1 MIKNLFLVGGIA
13 VFLVLALTLNFILQ
27 KDYFA
32 EIGFAGWVITI
43 SIILLDGSKILS
55 EIFFFKLK
63 WGPARISLGLFSI
76 LLLLLSAYTTFGV
89 RQWKAHQ
96 AQLNTEYANSSVLAY
111 NKRIKLAK
119 QRLDKQLESLEKQIQ
134 TKESM
139 ISALKEDDKGK
150 WLRHRYNKEMSKL
163 NNDKKWLLKKIE
175 DKETQI
181 KPIDNKK
188 VSLSDSLAAAFGM
201 SVQRLETA
209 TNIIVALTVEAIII
223 FLCYSLSYSLN
234 NNTFKFPKISFKRK
248 KKVPNIIESAML
260 DGDNGNSRVRYFYDN
275 QINGDSLRIFRKS
288 NNLTQTQLSELI
300 DVPRGTIAKLETGRG
315 EITDEVKRKL
325 TEFETRI
332 LENSDN

>member
-1 MIKNLFLVGGIA
+1 MIKNYLLLGGIILFL
-13 VFLVLALTLNFILQ
+13 LLALTLNFVLQ
-27 KDYFA
+27 KDYFS

-63 WGPARISLGLFSI
+63 WGPSRISLGLFSI

-96 AQLNTEYANSSVLAY
+96 AQLNTDFANSSVLAY
-111 NKRIKLAK
+111 NKRIRLAK
-119 QRLDKQLESLEKQIQ
+119 QRLERQLDSLENQIQ

-139 ISALKEDDKGK
+139 ISALQEDDKGK
-150 WLRHRYNKEMSKL
+150 WLRHRYNKEMTRL
-163 NNDKKWLLKKIE
+163 NNDKKQLIKQIE
-175 DKETQI
+175 AKEAQFKPFDK
-181 KPIDNKK
+181 KK
-188 VSLSDSLAAAFGM
+188 VSLSDSLAASFGV
-201 SVQRLETA
+201 SVQKLETA

-223 FLCYSLSYSLN
+223 FLCYSLSYSLS
-234 NNTFKFPKISFKRK
+234 NNTFKMPKFNFKRK
-248 KKVPNIIESAML
+248 KKLSGILEASML
-260 DGDNGNSRVRYFYDN
+260 DGNNGNNKVRYFFDN
-275 QINGDSLRIFRKS
+275 QINGDSLRVFRKS

-300 DVPRGTIAKLETGRG
+300 NVPRGTIAKLETGRG
-315 EITDEVKRKL
+315 EITDELKKKL